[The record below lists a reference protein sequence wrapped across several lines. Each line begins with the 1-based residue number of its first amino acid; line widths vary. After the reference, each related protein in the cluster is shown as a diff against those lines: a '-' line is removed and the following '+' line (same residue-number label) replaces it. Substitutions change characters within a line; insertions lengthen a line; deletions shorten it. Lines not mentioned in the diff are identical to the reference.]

1 MELMYR
7 VVVYAGIALLVAAL
21 LIGFFILRKKN
32 AKFEGGLKAANTYII
47 KNSRLYRR
55 LNIRYRI
62 LSFLLV
68 IGMTGCIIASLF
80 LAARPYKTADIAS
93 GVKKRDIML
102 NLDVSYS
109 LYDLNS
115 ELVDYLKGVVAG
127 LEGDRFGINI
137 FNTTSVTYV
146 PLTDDYDYVIQRLDD
161 LNTYFNWQKEY
172 YEDYIMQ
179 FDDTDEMT
187 ESEYDRYME
196 LSEMLEYFEAG
207 TTTNSWY
214 RGSSL
219 IGEGLGSALYS
230 FPYLGD
236 SDRTRVIIMCTDNE
250 DNAFAG
256 EVVDLKEAADYCA
269 KNNVTVF
276 GIFPS
281 EDKFYMPEDWD
292 YSSCRNGFKKAV
304 EVTGGKFYVRTPAQT
319 CSKIVEDIQKQEA
332 MLVQVVVSRQTL
344 DMPETWFFV
353 LFISLAVFAI
363 AGLVMQK

>member
-21 LIGFFILRKKN
+21 LIGFFVFRRRK
-32 AKFEGGLKAANTYII
+32 AKYEGGLRAANTSRI
-47 KNSRLYRR
+47 KKSRLYRK

-62 LSFLLV
+62 LTVLLV
-68 IGMTGCIIASLF
+68 LGMTGCIISSLF

-93 GVKKRDIML
+93 GVKKRDIIL

-146 PLTDDYDYVIQRLDD
+146 PLTDDYDYVVQRLDD
-161 LNTYFNWQKEY
+161 LNTYFSWQKEY
-172 YEDYIMQ
+172 YEDFIMK
-179 FDDTDEMT
+179 FDDTDQMT
-187 ESEYDRYME
+187 DAEFNRFIE
-196 LSEMLEYFEAG
+196 LGDMLDYFEAG

-250 DNAFAG
+250 NNNIMG
-256 EVVDLKEAADYCA
+256 EVVDLKDAAGYCS
-269 KNNVTVF
+269 KNKVTVF

-281 EDKFYMPEDWD
+281 EEKFYMPDEWD
-292 YSSCRNGFKKAV
+292 YTSCYNGFKKAV
-304 EVTGGKFYVRTPAQT
+304 ESTGGKFYVRTPSQ
-319 CSKIVEDIQKQEA
+319 SVSEIVQDIQKQEA
-332 MLVQVVVSRQTL
+332 MLVQVVLSRQTL
-344 DMPETWFFV
+344 DIPEIYYLI
-353 LFISLAVFAI
+353 LFISLVVFAG